1 LDDRG
6 KPWQD
11 IAEDAGVILP
21 KTTHFKSPKL
31 CTVEPQSIRRAY
43 KSDEGIINAVCDEE
57 KELSKP

>member
-21 KTTHFKSPKL
+21 KTTRFKPPGL
-31 CTVEPQSIRRAY
+31 CTIEPQSIRRAC
-43 KSDEGIINAVCDEE
+43 KSDEGIINTVCDEE
-57 KELSKP
+57 KELLKP